1 MNFSNIL
8 SKEINK
14 RKKQSHKSFNKSK
27 RVKHNPDKSFG
38 LRDERIDKQ
47 NEDGAIETKEANPNG
62 VITDLSPDAEFVLSN
77 PRKNEL
83 SESEID
89 EKLKQYNEYDSSLTK
104 DDKSRKLQY
113 LLQLDLR
120 NKKYKDWLDQEEP
133 FYQDPL
139 KQTITLNSIIEA
151 EQNQR
156 QLRIQIRVYLKE
168 IIREW
173 DSQHNKSDEDASLL
187 KETKKGIV
195 NLLYKLRSGK
205 IPTEAL
211 VSLSTIIYYLQS
223 NQFNKANESYMKLS
237 IGNVC
242 WPIGVVNVGIHARS
256 SSLRITGSK
265 NVSNIMMNELTRKWI
280 ISVKRLINFK
290 ERRYNQSGV

>member
-1 MNFSNIL
+1 M
-8 SKEINK
+8 
-14 RKKQSHKSFNKSK
+14 
-27 RVKHNPDKSFG
+27 
-38 LRDERIDKQ
+38 
-47 NEDGAIETKEANPNG
+47 ETKQRETYTL
-62 VITDLSPDAEFVLSN
+62 TDLEEQITFLQKELYHAVKVEDFGKAAKIKPQIDA
-77 PRKNEL
+77 
-83 SESEID
+83 
-89 EKLKQYNEYDSSLTK
+89 
-104 DDKSRKLQY
+104 
-113 LLQLDLR
+113 
-120 NKKYKDWLDQEEP
+120 
-133 FYQDPL
+133 
-139 KQTITLNSIIEA
+139 
-151 EQNQR
+151 
-156 QLRIQIRVYLKE
+156 
-168 IIREW
+168 
-173 DSQHNKSDEDASLL
+173 L

>member
-27 RVKHNPDKSFG
+27 RVKHNPDKSF
-38 LRDERIDKQ
+38 
-47 NEDGAIETKEANPNG
+47 AVETNEANPNG

>member
-1 MNFSNIL
+1 MDFSNIL

-14 RKKQSHKSFNKSK
+14 RKKLSKGSTKSK
-27 RVKHNPDKSFG
+27 KAKHADKCAQQQDAIVEKHN
-38 LRDERIDKQ
+38 E
-47 NEDGAIETKEANPNG
+47 EATKEASHHAG
-62 VITDLSPDAEFVLSN
+62 EVLSDEFVLAK
-77 PRKNEL
+77 PKHHELNET
-83 SESEID
+83 EID
-89 EKLKQYNEYDSSLTK
+89 EKLKLYNEYDNNLSL
-104 DDKSRKLQY
+104 DDKSKKLQY

-120 NKKYKDWLDQEEP
+120 NEKYKDWLDQEDP
-133 FYQDPL
+133 FYQDPT
-139 KQTITLNSIIEA
+139 KQIITLDSIIEA
-151 EQNQR
+151 EQHRR

-173 DSQHNKSDEDASLL
+173 ESQPDKSEEEVVLL

-195 NLLYKLRSGK
+195 NLLYKLRSDK

-211 VSLSTIIYYLQS
+211 VSLATVIYYLQS

-265 NVSNIMMNELTRKWI
+265 QVSNIMMNELTRKWI
-280 ISVKRLINFK
+280 ISVKRLISFK
-290 ERRYNQSGV
+290 ERSYMNQKSN

>member
-1 MNFSNIL
+1 MDFSNIL
-8 SKEINK
+8 AKEINK
-14 RKKQSHKSFNKSK
+14 RKKLSKGSTKSK
-27 RVKHNPDKSFG
+27 KAKQADKCAQQHNAIVEKHN
-38 LRDERIDKQ
+38 E
-47 NEDGAIETKEANPNG
+47 ETTKEANHPAG
-62 VITDLSPDAEFVLSN
+62 EVLPDEFVLAK
-77 PRKNEL
+77 PKQHEL
-83 SESEID
+83 SEAEID
-89 EKLKQYNEYDSSLTK
+89 EKFKLYNEYDNNMSL
-104 DDKSRKLQY
+104 DDKSKKLQY
-113 LLQLDLR
+113 LLQFDLR
-120 NKKYKDWLDQEEP
+120 NRKYKDWLDQEDP
-133 FYQDPL
+133 FYQDPK
-139 KQTITLNSIIEA
+139 KQIITLDSIIEA
-151 EQNQR
+151 EQHR
-156 QLRIQIRVYLKE
+156 HQLRIQIRVYLKE

-173 DSQHNKSDEDASLL
+173 ESQPDKNEEEEAALL

-195 NLLYKLRSGK
+195 NLLYKLRSDK

-211 VSLSTIIYYLQS
+211 VSLATVIYYLQS

-290 ERRYNQSGV
+290 ERRYMSKKSN

>member
-1 MNFSNIL
+1 MDFSNIL

-14 RKKQSHKSFNKSK
+14 RKKQSHKSSSKSK
-27 RVKHNPDKSFG
+27 RAKHNTDEVKRQDHTIEKQDEEVDSAKGLDKHAIGDFSPN
-38 LRDERIDKQ
+38 DEFFL
-47 NEDGAIETKEANPNG
+47 ANPKKDG
-62 VITDLSPDAEFVLSN
+62 
-77 PRKNEL
+77 L
-83 SESEID
+83 SEAQID
-89 EKLKQYNEYDSSLTK
+89 EKLKQYNEYDSSLSK
-104 DDKSRKLQY
+104 DDKSKRLQF

-120 NKKYKDWLDQEEP
+120 NKKYKDWLDQEDP
-133 FYQDPL
+133 FYQDPS
-139 KQTITLNSIIEA
+139 KQTVVLDSIIEA
-151 EQNQR
+151 GQNR
-156 QLRIQIRVYLKE
+156 HRLRIQIRVYLKE

-173 DSQHNKSDEDASLL
+173 ESQLDESDEDALLL

-195 NLLYKLRSGK
+195 NLLYKLRSDK
-205 IPTEAL
+205 LPTEAL
-211 VSLSTIIYYLQS
+211 VSLSTIVYYLQS

-256 SSLRITGSK
+256 SSSKITGSK

-290 ERRYNQSGV
+290 EKQYNNRKGQP